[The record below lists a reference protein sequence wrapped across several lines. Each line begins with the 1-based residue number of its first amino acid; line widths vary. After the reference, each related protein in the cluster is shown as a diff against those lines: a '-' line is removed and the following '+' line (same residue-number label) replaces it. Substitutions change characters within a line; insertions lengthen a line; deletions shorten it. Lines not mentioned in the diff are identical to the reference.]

1 MSKKLIFTGAAV
13 AIITPMNED
22 KTVNYDE
29 FKKLIDYQIENG
41 TDAIVVCG
49 TTGEASTL
57 THEEHIDCI
66 KFVVDYVNKRVPVI
80 AGTGSNCTE
89 TAIYLSKEAEAAG
102 ADALLLVSPYYNKA
116 TQKGLIEHFGRTA
129 EAVNIP
135 IILYNIPGRTGVNI
149 LPETVKTLVDKY
161 ENIVA
166 VKDATGNI
174 GWTAKVAQLCGDN
187 LAIYSGDDNCICP
200 VLSLGGKG
208 VISVL
213 SHVAPRDTHLI
224 VEKFLNGD
232 TKGSLELQLKYLPM
246 VEQLF
251 CEVNPIPVKTACRFM
266 GFVTGPLR
274 SPLCEMEPAHAENL
288 KAEMKKL
295 GIIK

>member
-1 MSKKLIFTGAAV
+1 MSKKVIFTGAAI

-22 KTVNYDE
+22 KSVNYDE

-57 THEEHIDCI
+57 THEEHIECI
-66 KFVVDYVNKRVPVI
+66 RFVVEYVNKRVPVI

-89 TAIYLSKEAEAAG
+89 TAVYLSKEAEKAG

-135 IILYNIPGRTGVNI
+135 IVLYNIPGRTGVNI
-149 LPETVKTLVDKY
+149 QPETVKILAEKY
-161 ENIVA
+161 DNIVA
-166 VKDATGNI
+166 VKDATGNLS
-174 GWTAKVAQLCGDN
+174 WTAKVALLCGEN
-187 LAIYSGDDNCICP
+187 ITIYSGDDNAICP
-200 VLSLGGKG
+200 ILSFGGKG

-246 VEQLF
+246 VDRLF
-251 CEVNPIPVKTACRFM
+251 SEVNPIPVKTACRFM
-266 GFVTGPLR
+266 GFAAGPLR
-274 SPLCEMEPAHAENL
+274 SPLCEMEPEHAESL

-295 GIIK
+295 GII

>member
-1 MSKKLIFTGAAV
+1 M
-13 AIITPMNED
+13 
-22 KTVNYDE
+22 
-29 FKKLIDYQIENG
+29 
-41 TDAIVVCG
+41 
-49 TTGEASTL
+49 
-57 THEEHIDCI
+57 
-66 KFVVDYVNKRVPVI
+66 
-80 AGTGSNCTE
+80 
-89 TAIYLSKEAEAAG
+89 G
-102 ADALLLVSPYYNKA
+102 ADALLVVTPYYNKA
-116 TQKGLIEHFGRTA
+116 TQKGLKEHFKMVA
-129 EAVNIP
+129 DSVKIP
-135 IILYNIPGRTGVNI
+135 IILYNIPGRTGGVNI
-149 LPETVKTLVDKY
+149 LPETVKTLAEKY

-187 LAIYSGDDNCICP
+187 IAIYSGDDNCICP

-246 VEQLF
+246 VDQLF

-266 GFVTGPLR
+266 GFKTGPLR